1 MSDAP
6 KPKRDVLDSALASR
20 FAWRVAPP
28 PEPSPEPTE
37 APPAPDL
44 DPTASPGFAEHAAR
58 ACEELAKDVRKAW
71 ALASPSAQA
80 AATQRLKR
88 FARRIGFEIL
98 GMSRYPLEAVR
109 LLRLVT
115 RHIEAAPIRQTEM
128 FQLAWLPL
136 PDRHP
141 EVIELIVEAART
153 GDKNLAFVL
162 DRTVAETE
170 LEGRYPELGARLAE
184 IADTARSWDVR
195 ALAIRWLSL
204 DEFPNAIP
212 ALRRALRTRH
222 ARLRYYALFILAQMK
237 GWAERE
243 EDLRWLLEDA
253 VRHPI
258 DGGHGTSGYERID
271 DYEEALIDAL
281 RVAAPPEG
289 WKPLEIILEGGGAHI
304 SRRRP
309 GLDADWALK
318 ALAAGYPERAVH
330 RIDRVLAD
338 PGGLRQYAA
347 IGALALL
354 PEELARPRLI
364 EVAGCS
370 EHDLVER
377 AKTIWFE
384 RFGGALPAPPL
395 AGVPVFLLEGLPS
408 ERFFA
413 CLTVLRGASQEAR
426 FTMVDVL
433 LAEAP
438 EGSAPPEQLS
448 SSQREALALL
458 LFTLR
463 TSGHLYKH
471 PTLGKLGEAEWAK
484 LLLRRF
490 GALAFEGL
498 ASFAEAAALAGVA
511 RGWLDALTSA
521 TREGLLGAEQ
531 RERLRGIARAALASP
546 AWDNAPSPLI
556 TLSVVGV
563 PADCVE
569 QLWSIL
575 IAPDDAADAR
585 NKGVRSNADASRW
598 ASIALREA
606 TEAPGLDARIAAAAR
621 EALGQKRFELFDRL
635 MSLGSERKA
644 PEVLDVA
651 RAALSTYDGD
661 PEAQGSVCRAAYVLA
676 QAKCLEDAWILSAL
690 AQPEAPLFPVAARL
704 IRASSPAPML
714 EALTRALASTARGGA
729 AAAEAAEVLVLQEV
743 LAGDDPRLAGIL
755 ERAPDRERA
764 ALCGALIDAKVPL
777 AAYRH
782 HVAACL
788 LSPDPRVTRELHD
801 PLWLRKPDGMA
812 ELFEEVLP
820 RVQEED
826 TRDLMLH
833 LLRAPNEAA
842 KYWVDG
848 GEDED
853 EDEDEDD
860 WEDEDED
867 EDEDEGD
874 EDASS

>member
-1 MSDAP
+1 MSDVP
-6 KPKRDVLDSALASR
+6 KPKRDVLDPALAAR
-20 FAWRVAPP
+20 FAWRIAPP
-28 PEPSPEPTE
+28 PEPSPPQAD

-44 DPTASPGFAEHAAR
+44 DPTASEALAEHAAR

-71 ALASPSAQA
+71 ALASPPAQA
-80 AATQRLKR
+80 AATKRLLR

-98 GMSRYPLEAVR
+98 GMSQHPLEAVR
-109 LLRLVT
+109 LLRLVA
-115 RHIEAAPIRQTEM
+115 RHIEAAPIRTSDM

-141 EVIELIVEAART
+141 EMIELIVEAART

-170 LEGRYPELGARLAE
+170 LEGRYPGLGARLAE
-184 IADTARSWDVR
+184 IADTAQSWDVR

-204 DEFPNAIP
+204 DEFPAAIP
-212 ALRRALRTRH
+212 TLRRALRTRH

-243 EDLRWLLEDA
+243 EDVLWLLEDA
-253 VRHPI
+253 VRHPL
-258 DGGHGTSGYERID
+258 DGGHGTSGFERID
-271 DYEEALIDAL
+271 DYEEALIDVL
-281 RVAAPPEG
+281 RGARSPEG

-304 SRRRP
+304 FRRRP

-330 RIDRVLAD
+330 RIDRELAD
-338 PGGLRQYAA
+338 SSGLRRYAA
-347 IGALALL
+347 ISTLALL

-364 EVAGCS
+364 EAAGCS

-384 RFGGALPAPPL
+384 RFGGALPVSPL
-395 AGVPVFLLEGLPS
+395 AGVPVFLLEGPPS
-408 ERFFA
+408 ERLFA

-426 FTMVDVL
+426 FVMVDAL

-438 EGSAPPEQLS
+438 EGSATPEQLS
-448 SSQREALALL
+448 PSQREALALL

-463 TSGHLYKH
+463 MSGTLYKH
-471 PTLGKLGEAEWAK
+471 PTLGNLGEADWAK

-498 ASFAEAAALAGVA
+498 ASLAEPPALAGVA

-521 TREGLLGAEQ
+521 ARKGLLDPAQ
-531 RERLRGIARAALASP
+531 RERLQGIARAALASP
-546 AWDNAPSPLI
+546 VWDNSPAPLLA
-556 TLSVVGV
+556 LSVVGA
-563 PADCVE
+563 PEECVE

-575 IAPDDAADAR
+575 TAPEDATDPR
-585 NKGVRSNADASRW
+585 NEGSRSNADASRW
-598 ASIALREA
+598 ASIVLRGVAE
-606 TEAPGLDARIAAAAR
+606 TPGFGARIAAAAA
-621 EALGQKRFELFDRL
+621 EAFQERRFDLYDRL
-635 MSLGSERKA
+635 MYLGSERKA

-651 RAALSTYDGD
+651 RATLSTYDGD
-661 PEAQGSVCRAAYVLA
+661 PEAHGSVCRAAHVLV
-676 QAKCLEDAWILSAL
+676 QAKHLEDAWILSAL
-690 AQPEAPLFPVAARL
+690 AQPEAPLFKVAASL
-704 IRASSPAPML
+704 IRQSSPAPML
-714 EALTRALASTARGGA
+714 EALTRALVSTARSGA
-729 AAAEAAEVLVLQEV
+729 AAAEAAKVLVLQEV
-743 LAGDDPRLAGIL
+743 LAGDDARLAGIL

-777 AAYRH
+777 ASYRH

-788 LSPDPRVTRELHD
+788 LSSDLRVTRELHD
-801 PLWLRKPDGMA
+801 PLWLRKPEGMEA
-812 ELFEEVLP
+812 LFEELLP
-820 RVQEED
+820 RVQVED
-826 TRDLMLH
+826 TRDFICH

-848 GEDED
+848 DED
-853 EDEDEDD
+853 EEDEEDEDD
-860 WEDEDED
+860 WDEDD
-867 EDEDEGD
+867 EDDGD